1 MDTVNIAQSMDSM
14 QGFGMRP
21 LARLSREQQADIRR
35 MVANSK
41 QLDAL
46 DLYYQNVV
54 TDDGG
59 LVKLL
64 HPRTGLQVNSILRK
78 DEWEELD
85 RAVVQAAAYRMNAI
99 QRLQDLGL
107 VQRLGG
113 PGTLISQWNV
123 VSEMT
128 EASVSVEGVTK
139 ADMDQVDHL
148 LKGVTI
154 PVIHKRFDISTR
166 TLDASRRLGDSLDT
180 TNAAAATRVVSE
192 KLEEMFFVGETT
204 VNLNGNP
211 IYGVTT
217 EANVNTGSATGDFG
231 TLSNIYPT
239 FIAMIQAAAADH
251 FHGPFEVW
259 VYSTQYN
266 EMLNVYTDGSGEN
279 ALDRVLR
286 IPQITAIHPTD
297 WLSAGQLVMVQMTRD
312 VVDLAMTQMP
322 TLVEWMS
329 PDGMLAHFKV
339 VSIAAPRVKSDYATH
354 SGIVYYT
361 GA

>member
-1 MDTVNIAQSMDSM
+1 MATVDIAQSMDSM
-14 QGFGMRP
+14 SGFGMRP
-21 LARLSREQQADIRR
+21 LAHLTREQQADIRR

-41 QLDAL
+41 HEDAL
-46 DLYYQNVV
+46 DLYYKNVV

-85 RAVVQAAAYRMNAI
+85 RAVVMASRYRMNAI

-113 PGTLISQWNV
+113 AGTLISQWNV
-123 VSEMT
+123 ASEMT

-139 ADMDQVDHL
+139 TDMDTVDYL

-166 TLDASRRLGDSLDT
+166 TLDASRRLGDGLDT
-180 TNAAAATRVVSE
+180 TNAEASTRVVAE
-192 KLEEMFFVGETT
+192 KLEEMFFTGETG

-217 EANVNTGSATGDFG
+217 ETNVNTGSATGDFG

-239 FIAMIQAAAADH
+239 FIAMIQAAATDRY
-251 FHGPFEVW
+251 HGPFEVW

-266 EMLNVYTDGSGEN
+266 QMLNVYTDGSGEN

-297 WLSAGQLVMVQMTRD
+297 WLADGQLVMVQMTRD
-312 VVDLAMTQMP
+312 VVDLALTQMP

-339 VSIAAPRVKSDYATH
+339 VAIGAPRVKSDYNTN